1 MQISFKINVYQ
12 QNKCACSSEFFLL
25 FTFEKIK
32 AVAKIGINIATGSL
46 QKEEIIVGIDL
57 GTTNSLIAIIH
68 PETKQAVALKEHN
81 RSSMVPS
88 VVHFDAIGNVTVG
101 EEAKQYLITE
111 PQNTIFSAKRLMGKS
126 YSDIK
131 DNNSFFSYKIIDDDT
146 DSLVKVQ
153 VGNKFYSPIEL
164 SSFILKELK
173 QRAEHI
179 LKTPV
184 NKAVVTVPAYFN
196 DAQRQ
201 ATRDAGKLAGLDVLR
216 ILNEPTA
223 ASLAYGIGLHKDN
236 HLPAGKASKTIA
248 VYDLGG
254 GTFDISILRI
264 SNGIFEVLSTNGD
277 TYLGGD
283 DLDIAIVKFWLQ
295 QLSISEDEVKNN
307 KVFAQAIRLKAEEAK
322 KHLSIN
328 ETFYDTLNGNDVRL
342 SQNEFENLI
351 KPLVDKTIV
360 CCKNALKDA
369 GLVKN
374 DIEVIVMV
382 GGSTRVPFVKKTI
395 SDFFEKEVN
404 DSMNP
409 EEVVA
414 LGAALQ
420 ADILAGNNKDFLLLD
435 ITPLSLGIETRGGLM
450 DILIPRNSKI
460 PTKASRQ
467 YTTQVN
473 GQSGIKISVYQGE
486 RDLVNDNR
494 MLAQFNLTNIPAM
507 PAGLPKVEI
516 SFLINADGILIVK
529 AKELRSGVE
538 QSIDVQPQYGLTDQQ
553 VETMLQESIIHAKD
567 DIGTRALLEART
579 EGEQLLETTEK
590 FIQKNSGELTSE
602 ELMSTAQAMQALQLA
617 LTMEDKDLIHL
628 KIEELN
634 DISRPYAER
643 VMDQAVSKAMKGKAI

>member
-1 MQISFKINVYQ
+1 M
-12 QNKCACSSEFFLL
+12 
-25 FTFEKIK
+25 
-32 AVAKIGINIATGSL
+32 AKIGINIATGSL

-68 PETKQAVALKEHN
+68 PETKQAVALKEHD
-81 RSSMVPS
+81 SSSLVPS
-88 VVHFDAIGNVTVG
+88 IVYFDDNGNVTVG
-101 EEAKQYLITE
+101 DAAKQFLITE

-126 YSDIK
+126 YNDIK
-131 DNNSFFSYKIIDDDT
+131 NNSSFFTYKIIDDNT
-146 DSLVKVQ
+146 ESLVKVQ
-153 VGNKFYSPIEL
+153 VGNKFYSPIDL

-216 ILNEPTA
+216 IVNEPTA
-223 ASLAYGIGLHKDN
+223 ASLAYGIGLSKNDH
-236 HLPAGKASKTIA
+236 KTIA

-254 GTFDISILRI
+254 GTFDISILKI
-264 SNGIFEVLSTNGD
+264 ANGIFEVLSTNGD

-283 DLDIAIVKFWLQ
+283 DLDNAIVKFWLQ
-295 QLSISEDEVKNN
+295 QLSINEDELKNDQT
-307 KVFAQAIRLKAEEAK
+307 FSQAIRLKAEEAK
-322 KHLSIN
+322 KHLS
-328 ETFYDTLNGNDVRL
+328 FNDEFTGQLHYSSPKVGGWEGFL
-342 SQNEFENLI
+342 KISKSEFENLVQPFI
-351 KPLVDKTIV
+351 EKTIT

-369 GLVKN
+369 SLTTK

-382 GGSTRVPFVKKTI
+382 GGSTRVPYVKKTI
-395 SDFFEKEVN
+395 SDFFGKEVN

-420 ADILAGNNKDFLLLD
+420 ADILAGNNKEFLLLD

-467 YTTQVN
+467 YTTQVA

-486 RDLVNDNR
+486 RDLVKDNR
-494 MLAQFNLTNIPAM
+494 KLAEFNLTNIPAM

-538 QSIDVQPQYGLTDQQ
+538 QSIDVQPQYGLSDQQ
-553 VETMLQESIIHAKD
+553 VENMLLESITHAKD
-567 DIGTRALLEART
+567 DIATRALLEART
-579 EGEQLLETTEK
+579 EGEELLETTEK
-590 FIQKNSGELTSE
+590 FIQKNAKELLAE
-602 ELMSTAQAMQALQLA
+602 ELVTTAEAMQALQLA
-617 LTMEDKDLIHL
+617 LTMEDKNLIHA

-634 DISRPYAER
+634 NISRPYAER

>member
-1 MQISFKINVYQ
+1 M
-12 QNKCACSSEFFLL
+12 
-25 FTFEKIK
+25 
-32 AVAKIGINIATGSL
+32 AKIGINIATGSL

-68 PETKQAVALKEHN
+68 PETKQAVALKEHD
-81 RSSMVPS
+81 SSSLVPS
-88 VVHFDAIGNVTVG
+88 IIHFDENGNISVG

-126 YSDIK
+126 YNDIK
-131 DNNSFFSYKIIDDDT
+131 NNSSFFTYKIIDDNT
-146 DSLVKVQ
+146 ESLVKIQ
-153 VGNKFYSPIEL
+153 VGNKFYSPVEL

-184 NKAVVTVPAYFN
+184 NKAVITVPAYFN

-216 ILNEPTA
+216 IINEPTA
-223 ASLAYGIGLHKDN
+223 ASLAYGIGLHKED
-236 HLPAGKASKTIA
+236 KKTIA

-254 GTFDISILRI
+254 GTFDISILKI

-283 DLDIAIVKFWLQ
+283 DFDNAIVKCWLQ
-295 QLSISEDEVKNN
+295 QLNINEDEIKNN
-307 KVFAQAIRLKAEEAK
+307 KHFAQAIRLKAEEAK
-322 KHLSIN
+322 KHLSFNDIY
-328 ETFYDTLNGNDVRL
+328 ETELDDKKFTLTKFK
-342 SQNEFENLI
+342 FEELI
-351 KPLVDKTIV
+351 QPLIDKTIS

-369 GLVKN
+369 SLTAK
-374 DIEVIVMV
+374 DIDVIVMV
-382 GGSTRVPFVKKTI
+382 GGSTRVPAVKKAVA
-395 SDFFEKEVN
+395 DFFNKPVN

-409 EEVVA
+409 DEVVA

-420 ADILAGNNKDFLLLD
+420 ADILAGNNKEFLLLD

-450 DILIPRNSKI
+450 DVLMPRNSKI
-460 PTKASRQ
+460 PTQASRQ

-486 RDLVNDNR
+486 RDLVKDNR
-494 MLAQFNLTNIPAM
+494 KLAEFNLTNIPAM

-538 QSIDVQPQYGLTDQQ
+538 QSIEVQPQYGLTDHE
-553 VETMLQESIIHAKD
+553 VEKMLLESITHAKD
-567 DIGTRALLEART
+567 DIATRALLEART

-590 FIQKNSGELTSE
+590 FIQKNAKELTSE
-602 ELMSTAQAMQALQLA
+602 EMVATAEAMQALQLA
-617 LTMEDKDLIHL
+617 LTMEDKDLIHS
-628 KIEELN
+628 KIETLN
-634 DISRPYAER
+634 DLSRPYAER
-643 VMDQAVSKAMKGKAI
+643 IMDEAVSKAMKGKAIS

>member
-1 MQISFKINVYQ
+1 M
-12 QNKCACSSEFFLL
+12 
-25 FTFEKIK
+25 
-32 AVAKIGINIATGSL
+32 AKIGINIATGSL

-68 PETKQAVALKEHN
+68 PETKNPVALKEHN
-81 RSSMVPS
+81 TSSLVPS
-88 VVHFDAIGNVTVG
+88 IVHFDKNGNVTVG

-126 YSDIK
+126 YNDIK
-131 DNNSFFSYKIIDDDT
+131 INSSFFTYKIIDDDT
-146 DSLVKVQ
+146 ESLVKVQ
-153 VGNKFYSPIEL
+153 VGEKFYSPVEL

-216 ILNEPTA
+216 IINEPTA
-223 ASLAYGIGLHKDN
+223 ASLAYGIGLHKDD
-236 HLPAGKASKTIA
+236 HKTIA

-283 DLDIAIVKFWLQ
+283 DFDNAIVKFWLQ
-295 QLSISEDEVKNN
+295 QLSINEDELKNN
-307 KVFAQAIRLKAEEAK
+307 KEFAQAVRLRAEEAK
-322 KHLSIN
+322 KHLSFN
-328 ETFYDTLNGNDVRL
+328 ENFEDKLNGKEL
-342 SQNEFENLI
+342 KISKTEFEELI
-351 KPLVDKTIV
+351 RPYIDKTITA
-360 CCKNALKDA
+360 CKNALQDA
-369 GLVKN
+369 KLTAA

-382 GGSTRVPFVKKTI
+382 GGSTRVPIVKKTI
-395 SDFFEKEVN
+395 SDFFGKEVN

-409 EEVVA
+409 DEVVA

-420 ADILAGNNKDFLLLD
+420 ADILAGNNKEFLLLD

-450 DILIPRNSKI
+450 DVLIPRNSKI
-460 PTKASRQ
+460 PTKVSRQ

-473 GQSGIKISVYQGE
+473 GQSGIKISVCQGE
-486 RDLVNDNR
+486 RDLVKDNR
-494 MLAQFNLTNIPAM
+494 KLAEFNLTNIPAM

-529 AKELRSGVE
+529 AKELRSGIE

-553 VETMLQESIIHAKD
+553 VEKMLLESITHAKD
-567 DIGTRALLEART
+567 DIATRALLEART

-590 FIQKNSGELTSE
+590 FIQKNSKELTPE
-602 ELMSTAQAMQALQLA
+602 ELLATAEAMQALQLA
-617 LTMEDKDLIHL
+617 LTMEDKDLIHS

-634 DISRPYAER
+634 NISRPYAER
-643 VMDQAVSKAMKGKAI
+643 IMDQAVSKAMKGKAIS